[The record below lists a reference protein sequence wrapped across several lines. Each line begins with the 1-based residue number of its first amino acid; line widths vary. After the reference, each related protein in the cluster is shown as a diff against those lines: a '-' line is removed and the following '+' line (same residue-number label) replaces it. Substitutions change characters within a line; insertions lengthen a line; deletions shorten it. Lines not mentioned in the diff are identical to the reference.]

1 MEALHY
7 CNNSKDILSQP
18 SQPCIDYSIE
28 LVLTNLVRGVASGFR
43 LGTLPPLINTCVV
56 ELAMHLVTR
65 LQYTVV
71 ARGRVNIS
79 NVCTSSRRICCYR

>member
-1 MEALHY
+1 MPAGSALLLQLR
-7 CNNSKDILSQP
+7 KEILSE
-18 SQPCIDYSIE
+18 PCLDYPIGP
-28 LVLTNLVRGVASGFR
+28 VLINLVRRLASGFR

-65 LQYTVV
+65 LQYAVV

-79 NVCTSSRRICCYR
+79 NACTCSEDLL